1 MGDVLVRTIGVVTG
15 ARSEYGLLLPVLK
28 AISAEPA
35 LRLSLF
41 VTGMHLSPDFGLTV
55 REIERDFEITERVE
69 MLLASD
75 TPEAI
80 SKSIG
85 LGMIGFAQ
93 TYSRH
98 RPDILLVLGDRF
110 ETLAAVAAALPF
122 AIPVAH
128 IAGGE
133 ATEGAIDDAIRH
145 SISKMS
151 HIHFVSLDEYRRRLV
166 QMGEEPWRITISGEP
181 GLDNLSAIPD
191 LSTDELEQRVGMSL
205 KPSPLL
211 VTFHPV
217 TLELGQAENQIREL
231 LTALGRVGMPVVFT
245 APNAD
250 TEGRII
256 ARRIQEFVQQNR
268 NTRLVT
274 SLGTAAYFSMMRRS
288 AVMVGNSSSGIVEAA
303 SFELPV
309 VNLGSRQRGRI
320 HGRNVIHAEMEADDI
335 VRAVTSA
342 SSPGFRQGLVGLTN
356 PYGDGKA
363 AGRILAVLK
372 TLQLDRKLLVK
383 SFYSMSDVSP
393 HEAEFQRV

>member
-1 MGDVLVRTIGVVTG
+1 MRSIGVVTG
-15 ARSEYGLLLPVLK
+15 ARSEYGLLFPVLK
-28 AISAEPA
+28 AISAESA
-35 LRLSLF
+35 LSLKLF

-80 SKSIG
+80 SKSTGI
-85 LGMIGFAQ
+85 GMIGFAQ
-93 TYSRH
+93 TFARH
-98 RPDILLVLGDRF
+98 RPDILVVLGDRF
-110 ETLAAVAAALPF
+110 ETLAAVVAALPF
-122 AIPVAH
+122 TIPVAH

-151 HIHFVSLDEYRRRLV
+151 HLHFVSLDEYRRRLI
-166 QMGEEPWRITISGEP
+166 QMGEEPWRVTVSGEP
-181 GLDNLSAIPD
+181 GLDNLSSIPD
-191 LSTDELEQRVGMSL
+191 LSTHELERRVGMSL
-205 KPSPLL
+205 TPSPLL

-217 TLELGQAENQIREL
+217 TLELGQAEKQIGEL
-231 LTALGRVGMPVVFT
+231 LAALDRVGMPVVFT

-256 ARRIQEFVQQNR
+256 TRRIQDFVQQHR
-268 NTRLVT
+268 DTRLVT

-288 AVMVGNSSSGIVEAA
+288 AAMVGNSSSGIVEAA

-320 HGRNVIHAEMEADDI
+320 HGRNVIHANVEADEI
-335 VRAVTSA
+335 VRAITSA
-342 SSPGFRQGLVGLTN
+342 LSPDFRQGLVDLTN

-363 AGRILAVLK
+363 AGRIVSVLN
-372 TLQLDRKLLVK
+372 TVSLDRKLLMK
-383 SFYSMSDVSP
+383 SFHSMSDVSP
-393 HEAEFQRV
+393 REGEFQRV